1 MFIDFAV
8 STVYSEE
15 RFLVFYGKERLGQG
29 RENAKQYL
37 REHPEIIQEVE
48 QKVKQKYNLLKSEP
62 EEEKKSKSKKE
73 A

>member
-1 MFIDFAV
+1 MDFAV
-8 STVYSEE
+8 DAGFIQKSGSWYS
-15 RFLVFYGKERLGQG
+15 YGKERLGQG

-48 QKVKQKYNLLKSEP
+48 QKIRQKYNLLKSEP
-62 EEEKKSKSKKE
+62 EEEKKNKSKKE